1 VEGSPVTVLLDLK
14 SPGCAVSW
22 HVSGLPLYDYR
33 EAIRMPTRLLPPK
46 EEGFEEE
53 G

>member
-1 VEGSPVTVLLDLK
+1 MLDLK
-14 SPGCAVSW
+14 SPSCAVSG
-22 HVSGLPLYDYR
+22 HMSGLPLYDYR

-46 EEGFEEE
+46 EEGYEEE